1 MDTFIIRLYTSDD
14 VGVPPDLCG
23 IVEHVRSG
31 GETVF
36 RDGTE
41 LLAAL
46 AAERVTPHPRSPGTA
61 SGQD

>member
-14 VGVPPDLCG
+14 IGAAPGLCG

-36 RDGTE
+36 RNGTE

-46 AAERVTPHPRSPGTA
+46 AAERAVPHPRPPGTA
-61 SGQD
+61 FGQD

>member
-14 VGVPPDLCG
+14 VDVAPSLCG

-46 AAERVTPHPRSPGTA
+46 AAERATGARRSPWPA
-61 SGQD
+61 PGQD

>member
-14 VGVPPDLCG
+14 VSVAPSLCG

-31 GETVF
+31 GEKVF

-46 AAERVTPHPRSPGTA
+46 AAERATPDQRSAGAAP
-61 SGQD
+61 GQD

>member
-1 MDTFIIRLYTSDD
+1 MDTFIIRLYTPED
-14 VGVPPDLCG
+14 VGVAPGLCG

-36 RDGTE
+36 RDGIE

-46 AAERVTPHPRSPGTA
+46 AAERATPDPWPPGA
-61 SGQD
+61 APGQD